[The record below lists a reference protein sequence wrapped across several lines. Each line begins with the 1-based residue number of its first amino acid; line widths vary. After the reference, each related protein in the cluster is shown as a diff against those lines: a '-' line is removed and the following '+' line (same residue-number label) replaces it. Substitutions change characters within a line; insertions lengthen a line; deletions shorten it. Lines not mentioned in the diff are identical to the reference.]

1 MNPHDFAPDSR
12 AADPTPAAY
21 MIETAAVPGGK
32 EDKHSNLLSLDSTP
46 VKRWE
51 IGTRQSYSNGHTSD
65 PDTAATDGLDSASLV
80 SAKNKQLHDSNPNTW
95 LPRPEIHAISR
106 SDCRSPL
113 KPGRSGEFA
122 ALGPVNTSGRV
133 DRLWALEQKLALLD
147 MVDSPRDATKSCA
160 PAGRWQKGDAHMN
173 LSMHSPIKGAGQL
186 AKTGQARMR
195 LSWSPK
201 KDLRETSPKKTTKK
215 MGSPLVLVE
224 AIPTVCSRRVG
235 CQCKDCRDS
244 AELEEKSLVTGHKLN
259 TEAYAPHSESLKA
272 ACITAP
278 DSELD
283 VPSFSLTSC
292 RAISPAGSSSE
303 LQLQQDCS
311 RIKTK
316 VDAEASGVDNGAGES
331 EAAETDLSFVT
342 PRSGPSLPA
351 TPLSKATSEP
361 NHSPSR
367 QITSLTAPSKTLHA
381 VPDPC
386 FESNHG
392 HSWAWEE
399 TKVGAHAPVVMHAR
413 PPSSRSLF
421 ASPRGSSQ
429 FSLRPSAG
437 TPSQPASPARFLK
450 KGGGKGGGLGAVK
463 ARHRDLPAADLNL
476 RSGKKCVV
484 RQPSK
489 EEPPSMLSRG
499 KLSELV
505 ISRKLGRQDGG
516 GDGVERKLHTRQD
529 DRGRPLAGSKRAQQ
543 QRVEKEA
550 SNFKR
555 QLSHLDADPHSPSK
569 SQAKKDNWLCRS
581 SASSQEEMITA
592 PTSPMGSN
600 ASPSAHVCRKIS
612 SPPQSS
618 ATVGY
623 KSSKVFRQGIS
634 SSQKTP
640 QALIEQIQESLAF
653 NTRRNADASDSRS
666 EPSTPQTK
674 TNQKAAARWLADLS
688 ELHVEYAFAFCIMKT
703 ESLTA
708 FTF

>member
-1 MNPHDFAPDSR
+1 
-12 AADPTPAAY
+12 
-21 MIETAAVPGGK
+21 
-32 EDKHSNLLSLDSTP
+32 
-46 VKRWE
+46 
-51 IGTRQSYSNGHTSD
+51 
-65 PDTAATDGLDSASLV
+65 
-80 SAKNKQLHDSNPNTW
+80 
-95 LPRPEIHAISR
+95 
-106 SDCRSPL
+106 
-113 KPGRSGEFA
+113 
-122 ALGPVNTSGRV
+122 
-133 DRLWALEQKLALLD
+133 
-147 MVDSPRDATKSCA
+147 
-160 PAGRWQKGDAHMN
+160 MN

-529 DRGRPLAGSKRAQQ
+529 DRGRPLAGSKKVQQ

-550 SNFKR
+550 SDFKR
-555 QLSHLDADPHSPSK
+555 QFSHLDADPHSPSK
-569 SQAKKDNWLCRS
+569 SEAQKDKQLCRS
-581 SASSQEEMITA
+581 SVSSQEEMITA

-612 SPPQSS
+612 SPAQSS
-618 ATVGY
+618 ATVGC
-623 KSSKVFRQGIS
+623 KSSKVMRQGIS
-634 SSQKTP
+634 SSQETP
-640 QALIEQIQESLAF
+640 QAWIEQIQGSLAF
-653 NTRRNADASDSRS
+653 NTRRNTDASGSRS

-674 TNQKAAARWLADLS
+674 ANQKAAARWLADLS

>member
-1 MNPHDFAPDSR
+1 MNQHDFAPDSR

-21 MIETAAVPGGK
+21 MNETAAVPSGK
-32 EDKHSNLLSLDSTP
+32 RDKHSNLVSPDSTP

-51 IGTRQSYSNGHTSD
+51 IGTRQSYSNGHTND
-65 PDTAATDGLDSASLV
+65 PDTAATDGLDSVLLV

-95 LPRPEIHAISR
+95 LPRQESHAILR
-106 SDCRSPL
+106 SDCGSPL

-122 ALGPVNTSGRV
+122 ALGSVNTSSRV

-173 LSMHSPIKGAGQL
+173 LSVHSPIKGAGQL

-201 KDLRETSPKKTTKK
+201 KDLRTTSPKKPTKK

-224 AIPTVCSRRVG
+224 AIPTVCSRRAG
-235 CQCKDCRDS
+235 CQCKDCMES
-244 AELEEKSLVTGHKLN
+244 AELEEKNLVTGHALN
-259 TEAYAPHSESLKA
+259 TEAYKPHSESLTA

-278 DSELD
+278 DSEMD
-283 VPSFSLTSC
+283 VPSFPLTRC
-292 RAISPAGSSSE
+292 TAISPAGSSSE

-316 VDAEASGVDNGAGES
+316 VDVEASSVDDEAGES

-367 QITSLTAPSKTLHA
+367 RITSLTAPSKTLHA

-386 FESNHG
+386 LESNHG

-413 PPSSRSLF
+413 PTSSRSLF
-421 ASPRGSSQ
+421 ASPGGSSQ
-429 FSLRPSAG
+429 LSLRPSAG
-437 TPSQPASPARFLK
+437 PSSQTASPASFLK

-463 ARHRDLPAADLNL
+463 ARHRDLPAAQLNV

-499 KLSELV
+499 KLNELV

-529 DRGRPLAGSKRAQQ
+529 DRGRPLAGSTRAQQ

-555 QLSHLDADPHSPSK
+555 QLSHLDADPHSPG
-569 SQAKKDNWLCRS
+569 QAKKDNWLCRS

-634 SSQKTP
+634 SSQETP

-653 NTRRNADASDSRS
+653 NTRRNADASGSRS

-674 TNQKAAARWLADLS
+674 ANQKAAARWLADLS
-688 ELHVEYAFAFCIMKT
+688 ELHVEYAFAFCIMKP

-708 FTF
+708 FPF